1 MRPSCRPLL
10 VALGLLICHGVAS
23 GQAPAPYTASQAAA
37 AATPSIS
44 ALPASLQSEP
54 AKVSFVVQVTIDDDT
69 PAHASVIASALG
81 SQVSYALVKA
91 TPVAFFEATSV
102 LGSDAFAAAAASW
115 GGGAALVTP
124 ASSGRAASY
133 ASSWGQFVRSYAVSV
148 SVQNPASLLM
158 TLSSTCP
165 ATACAAAA
173 PATRYD
179 IAVFTDF
186 DVPATASASAVGRA
200 TDVRLLQLSPQPPTP
215 PRGQPNRL
223 AAQLAG
229 TALSLYLACA
239 MAASSIV

>member
-10 VALGLLICHGVAS
+10 VALGLLICNGVAS

-91 TPVAFFEATSV
+91 TPVAFFEATSM

-124 ASSGRAASY
+124 ASSGRAA
-133 ASSWGQFVRSYAVSV
+133 SYAVSV

-229 TALSLYLACA
+229 TALSLYLGCA